1 MFWLKILFRGAF
13 MHRATTLGKA
23 HHHYIHVLTA
33 WFQPQRAV
41 PDHAAPSNP
50 PLTGGHPLPNGLAP
64 LGSTSELCFKPLS
77 TFWTEYTHHLI
88 PARTFEMSHVRT
100 QATYYCPTSTP
111 HQRALVCFRT
121 KPSPHDP
128 TSALATPPS
137 DQGGWPREKLP
148 LVF

>member
-1 MFWLKILFRGAF
+1 MSWLKILFRGAF

-33 WFQPQRAV
+33 WFQPQWAV

-88 PARTFEMSHVRT
+88 PARTFKMSHVRT
-100 QATYYCPTSTP
+100 QATYYCSTSS
-111 HQRALVCFRT
+111 Q
-121 KPSPHDP
+121 SE
-128 TSALATPPS
+128 ALAVL
-137 DQGGWPREKLP
+137 QGPACYSLSPAAGAPEALTLP
-148 LVF
+148 HSSPTHTHTV